1 MLQHSLPQ
9 KVKTENLVL
18 TQLTKSLNFMNQIY
32 EKKISVG
39 WLRK

>member
-39 WLRK
+39 WL